1 MSNQAPPPPN
11 DGSPS
16 KNRHR
21 DKSGANTGPRFRK
34 NTGGNAGPNN
44 STTNNGV
51 PSANPSTGSPV
62 PSHQHLQY
70 QHQAQRTQSPRVNHA
85 SIPPPRMSHSGSGH
99 GSPAPTFVHP
109 HALHTHSP
117 HPSHAA
123 TLGHP
128 GQPSN
133 ASHIGVVQTHSPHPH
148 SSNLAYSHSQPL
160 HPSNVTH
167 AHSPNISQSQS
178 PNIAHSHSPNFL
190 AHGHSPSLHTSTHYP
205 PNPRTPTYSQHTH
218 PHHVY
223 PSPSPRPRPMSM
235 HSGTGMGM
243 GLGAVAIGSMPGT
256 PTTIGYGMGTPAGMG
271 MHMHVGAS
279 AYDSPITRLEVPAMG
294 TQSVNHTTNTNH
306 TPAATQPDQSTA
318 FNLCR
323 RRVVAPTLDGQPAA
337 YASAVDPELAGIAMR
352 VVSPQPV
359 LLPNGFLWEFEI
371 PRGMVPTSLTSGILN
386 VSGTAIPLLLESQP
400 ADACARGEH
409 TARIYMPQQCLE
421 THSGWEE
428 KRAEWIAERT
438 EQYPWRGRI
447 PDVANS
453 YISTPTN
460 RAGKQVTMWVCRSK
474 FPDLSQRSENEV
486 MVIARTAVQGGSE
499 EWSQMACRRA
509 MPPLRTILPQ
519 GESQLKMW
527 ILRALSTL
535 VLQGVEVVEWSYEFL
550 VSEQQF
556 WWVYR
561 GKGQSGGD
569 PDLSELD
576 RGEPISDDA

>member
-1 MSNQAPPPPN
+1 MSNQPPLPPN
-11 DGSPS
+11 EGSPS
-16 KNRHR
+16 KSRHR
-21 DKSGANTGPRFRK
+21 DKSSANTGPRFRK
-34 NTGGNAGPNN
+34 NTGGNTGSNN
-44 STTNNGV
+44 STNNGV
-51 PSANPSTGSPV
+51 VATANPSTGSPV

-70 QHQAQRTQSPRVNHA
+70 QNQGQRTQSPRVTH
-85 SIPPPRMSHSGSGH
+85 PPPRMSQPGPVH
-99 GSPAPTFVHP
+99 GSPTPAFVHP
-109 HALHTHSP
+109 HGLHTHSP
-117 HPSHAA
+117 HPTHAA

-128 GQPSN
+128 GQQPNIPHMS
-133 ASHIGVVQTHSPHPH
+133 VVQTHSPHTH
-148 SSNLAYSHSQPL
+148 SSNLVHSHSQPL
-160 HPSNVTH
+160 P
-167 AHSPNISQSQS
+167 HSPNISHTQP
-178 PNIAHSHSPNFL
+178 PNIGYPSFI
-190 AHGHSPSLHTSTHYP
+190 AHGHSPSLHTSTNFP
-205 PNPRTPTYSQHTH
+205 PHPRTPTYAQHSH

-235 HSGTGMGM
+235 HGGI
-243 GLGAVAIGSMPGT
+243 GAVMTGPMPGT
-256 PTTIGYGMGTPAGMG
+256 PTMGYAITPMGMG
-271 MHMHVGAS
+271 MHVGAT
-279 AYDSPITRLEVPAMG
+279 AYDNAALRMEAPNMG
-294 TQSVNHTTNTNH
+294 PQSMSHMADTSS
-306 TPAATQPDQSTA
+306 TPPSTQPDQSTA

-323 RRVVAPTLDGQPAA
+323 RRVVSPTLDGQPAA

-371 PRGMVPTSLTSGILN
+371 PRGMVSTSLTSGILN
-386 VSGTAIPLLLESQP
+386 VSGTAISLLLESQP

-421 THSGWEE
+421 THPGWEE

-453 YISTPTN
+453 YISTPHRT
-460 RAGKQVTMWVCRSK
+460 GKPVTMWVCKSR
-474 FPDLSQRSENEV
+474 FPDLSQRSESEV

-499 EWSQMACRRA
+499 EWSQMVCRRA
-509 MPPLRTILPQ
+509 MPPMRTILPQ

-527 ILRALSTL
+527 ILRALSIL

-556 WWVYR
+556 WWIYR
-561 GKGQSGGD
+561 GRSQSGGD

-576 RGEPISDDA
+576 RGEPIPDDT

>member
-1 MSNQAPPPPN
+1 MSNQPPN

-16 KNRHR
+16 RNRHR
-21 DKSGANTGPRFRK
+21 DKSGTSTGPRFRK
-34 NTGGNAGPNN
+34 NTGGNTGPNN
-44 STTNNGV
+44 STTSNGTAAA
-51 PSANPSTGSPV
+51 SPSTGSPV
-62 PSHQHLQY
+62 PSHQHIHY
-70 QHQAQRTQSPRVNHA
+70 QQTQRTQSPRVSHA
-85 SIPPPRMSHSGSGH
+85 SIPPPRMAQPGSVH

-117 HPSHAA
+117 HPIHAA
-123 TLGHP
+123 MLGHR
-128 GQPSN
+128 GQQSN
-133 ASHIGVVQTHSPHPH
+133 VSHMGVIQTHSPLPHPP
-148 SSNLAYSHSQPL
+148 NLVHSHSQPIS
-160 HPSNVTH
+160 HPSNMTH
-167 AHSPNISQSQS
+167 AHSPNIPHIQS
-178 PNIAHSHSPNFL
+178 PNIAQSHSPNFH
-190 AHGHSPSLHTSTHYP
+190 AHGHSPSLHASTHYP
-205 PNPRTPTYSQHTH
+205 PHPGTPTYSQHSH
-218 PHHVY
+218 PQYMY

-235 HSGTGMGM
+235 HAGVGMGM
-243 GLGAVAIGSMPGT
+243 GVGAVAMGSLPGT
-256 PTTIGYGMGTPAGMG
+256 PTIAYGMGAPVGMG
-271 MHMHVGAS
+271 MQMHTGVN
-279 AYDSPITRLEVPAMG
+279 AYESPTMHLEVSNMG
-294 TQSVNHTTNTNH
+294 AQSVNHPTNTNH
-306 TPAATQPDQSTA
+306 TPASSQPDQSTA

-421 THSGWEE
+421 THTGWEE

-453 YISTPTN
+453 YISTPN
-460 RAGKQVTMWVCRSK
+460 RTGKPVTMWVCKSR

-486 MVIARTAVQGGSE
+486 MVIARTVVQGGSE
-499 EWSQMACRRA
+499 EWAQMACRRA

-561 GKGQSGGD
+561 GRGQSGGD
-569 PDLSELD
+569 PDLFGLD
-576 RGEPISDDA
+576 RGEPIPDDA